1 MAIIHVDD
9 TTFEKEVVSNDIVL
23 VDFYADWC
31 GPCRALAPI
40 LEELDSDRG
49 STKIIKV
56 NVDEAEKTARKFG
69 VMSIP
74 TIILFKNGK
83 EVSKK
88 IGLCSKEELLELMQ
102 SK

>member
-40 LEELDSDRG
+40 LEELDSDCG